1 MRVIADHARA
11 TSFLLSDG
19 VLPSNEGRGY
29 VLRRVIRRAARH
41 GRMLGLSEPFL
52 YKVLGV
58 VVDEMGQAY
67 PELVSSRQFAARVTL
82 DEEERF
88 AYTLENGMQVLTK
101 LSGEARARERSRI
114 SGEEV
119 FKLYDT
125 YGFPLDLAQEIVR
138 DQGLALDLEGF
149 ERAMDRQREQA
160 RAAWKGSGAEGI
172 KPVYPTLVARFGGTR
187 FLGYTSLEAQGRVVA
202 ILQDDRLVE
211 GAEEGAEVEIVL
223 DQTPFYGESGG
234 QVGDTGFLLNPNVLL
249 EVHDTRRPIDDL
261 LLHRALIKR
270 GRLRP
275 QEVLHARVES
285 HRRQA
290 IALNHTGTH
299 ILHATLKQALGDHVK
314 QAGSLVAPDRLR
326 FDFIHFG
333 RLADRELYRIEE
345 IVNERI
351 REDQP
356 VAVVHTTLHEALDMG
371 AVALFGEK
379 YGEDVRVVKIGD
391 FSLELCGGTHLRSTG
406 EIGLF
411 RITQVSGIAAGI
423 RRIEALTGEGAYQH
437 LKREEAILNEIRELL
452 RAQASEEPAKVR
464 RLLEQVRELE
474 REVETLKGRLAGA
487 RARDLLAD
495 AIVVAGVKV
504 LTLQEEN
511 MSQKDLRAL
520 VDMAREQLQ
529 SGVVVAA
536 SIVEDK
542 VALVAGVTP
551 DLMQRVHAG
560 DLIKAVAAMVD
571 GSGGGR
577 ADMAQAGGKNVA
589 QVPAALARVPSLV
602 AAQLQ
607 PK

>member
-1 MRVIADHARA
+1 V
-11 TSFLLSDG
+11 
-19 VLPSNEGRGY
+19 E
-29 VLRRVIRRAARH
+29 
-41 GRMLGLSEPFL
+41 
-52 YKVLGV
+52 
-58 VVDEMGQAY
+58 
-67 PELVSSRQFAARVTL
+67 
-82 DEEERF
+82 
-88 AYTLENGMQVLTK
+88 
-101 LSGEARARERSRI
+101 
-114 SGEEV
+114 
-119 FKLYDT
+119 
-125 YGFPLDLAQEIVR
+125 
-138 DQGLALDLEGF
+138 
-149 ERAMDRQREQA
+149 
-160 RAAWKGSGAEGI
+160 
-172 KPVYPTLVARFGGTR
+172 RFGGTR
-187 FLGYTSLEAQGRVVA
+187 FLGYDSLEAQGKVVA

-326 FDFIHFG
+326 FDFTHFG